1 MGTPPFVY
9 FLCRIFRGLFSLGSK
24 PISAGNFIAGILR
37 PFSQMPQ
44 LHLLYGCWL
53 FYIIILLLL
62 ILSPFLPSFFFF
74 CFLGP
79 ILWHIE
85 VPRLGVESEL
95 QLPAYTTAT
104 TDPNHVCN
112 PHHSSRQHQ
121 ILNPLNKARDQTRIH
136 VDASW
141 TRFR

>member
-62 ILSPFLPSFFFF
+62 ILSPFLPPPTCPSLLLCYFTFWDIFSTLFSSSFIE
-74 CFLGP
+74 FLTSAV
-79 ILWHIE
+79 IF
-85 VPRLGVESEL
+85 
-95 QLPAYTTAT
+95 
-104 TDPNHVCN
+104 
-112 PHHSSRQHQ
+112 HS
-121 ILNPLNKARDQTRIH
+121 
-136 VDASW
+136 
-141 TRFR
+141 